1 MLQNENK
8 GGDKMQIAECNKPI
22 AGNIQRIISE
32 KGLKQGAVAE
42 RANISPNAFSAMVRG
57 RRLIKPCDVLDIA
70 SALGVTVNE
79 LYQRGDE

>member
-1 MLQNENK
+1 
-8 GGDKMQIAECNKPI
+8 MQIAECNKPI

-79 LYQRGDE
+79 LYQRGDER